1 MSPVNPVK
9 VPVARMFLAVE
20 ILPVLVSPK
29 VKVCMAVVARVGYRT
44 KSRRQRQWRCPQ
56 RQIVEGDIGIGSDTL
71 GKRECDRA
79 GGSRNID
86 LIGSANCGSDSSV
99 GQSDR
104 ATQ

>member
-1 MSPVNPVK
+1 MITSQSPRL
-9 VPVARMFLAVE
+9 AAGCFLAVE

-29 VKVCMAVVARVGYRT
+29 VKDLLGCGSQGGSAVQSQGARDSGGAT
-44 KSRRQRQWRCPQ
+44 Q

-86 LIGSANCGSDSSV
+86 LIGSANCRSDTGV
-99 GQSDR
+99 G
-104 ATQ
+104 